1 MIRGTYVIKR
11 LVAAVLSLF
20 GVATIA
26 FVLFRIVPG
35 DPARLMTAP
44 GIKAEDIERL
54 RASLGLSDPLHI
66 QYVNWL
72 SGLMHLDFGRSYWL
86 KAPALDVILERLP
99 ATLELVF
106 ASIIIA
112 TVLGVIIGVVSVMKA
127 GRLSDKVATSASF
140 IGFSIPD
147 FLWGVLFVIIFG
159 GLLKLLPVSGRI
171 DPAISLKPVTNF
183 MVIDSILQVNFI
195 ALQSSLTHLLLPSL
209 ALALG
214 LIAIIHRTLR
224 SSLLDILQE
233 DYILTDRSKGLPEW
247 YIFFVR
253 AFKNGAL
260 PVLTIIGV
268 QISFVIGGSVI
279 IELIYGWPGIGT
291 LSLIS
296 VNRRD
301 LPVVQG
307 IIVIYSLITIIIN
320 LAVDFLYTKLNPKI
334 TYG

>member
-1 MIRGTYVIKR
+1 
-11 LVAAVLSLF
+11 
-20 GVATIA
+20 
-26 FVLFRIVPG
+26 
-35 DPARLMTAP
+35 
-44 GIKAEDIERL
+44 
-54 RASLGLSDPLHI
+54 
-66 QYVNWL
+66 
-72 SGLMHLDFGRSYWL
+72 
-86 KAPALDVILERLP
+86 
-99 ATLELVF
+99 
-106 ASIIIA
+106 
-112 TVLGVIIGVVSVMKA
+112 
-127 GRLSDKVATSASF
+127 
-140 IGFSIPD
+140 
-147 FLWGVLFVIIFG
+147 
-159 GLLKLLPVSGRI
+159 
-171 DPAISLKPVTNF
+171 